1 MLNTN
6 NVRGFESI
14 KLINSKRQRPNLK
27 KLLTKAEFSNEEV
40 GVKKVPGLAMR
51 LLQVIN
57 TISMQT
63 CSIYHR

>member
-6 NVRGFESI
+6 NVPGFESI

-40 GVKKVPGLAMR
+40 GVKKVPVFAMR
-51 LLQVIN
+51 LLQSHKYYLHANVFN
-57 TISMQT
+57 LP
-63 CSIYHR
+63 